1 MTPPDYQARFPKK
14 VLHQVTYANLATAGG
29 GSSLVDD
36 MLAGRLGGRNPP
48 LQVCGACVRLHSRF
62 MWKKVLPL
70 LLVPCLL
77 AGCSSTFT
85 NLTAQRQPRNPNHLY
100 PVGVAFNTRQQS
112 LRWDSIQP
120 VVVVGTES
128 FPLRQTVLMS
138 NRWEGLV
145 PVPAGTNLVHYHY
158 KFDFQYNDFGG
169 PKSDSAFSP
178 PYRLQILE

>member
-1 MTPPDYQARFPKK
+1 
-14 VLHQVTYANLATAGG
+14 
-29 GSSLVDD
+29 
-36 MLAGRLGGRNPP
+36 
-48 LQVCGACVRLHSRF
+48 

-70 LLVPCLL
+70 LLAPCLL

-112 LRWDSIQP
+112 LRWETIQP

-128 FPLRQTVLMS
+128 YPLRQTVLMK

-145 PVPAGTNLVHYHY
+145 PVPAGTNLIHYYY
-158 KFDFQYNDFGG
+158 KFDFLYNDFGG

-178 PYRLQILE
+178 LYRLQIVER